1 MLSSFTGLFIIM
13 FIRLNELARFNL
25 NVKQKQVKATEVSE
39 WNLASLQYA

>member
-1 MLSSFTGLFIIM
+1 MLSSFTGLFIIIIL

-39 WNLASLQYA
+39 